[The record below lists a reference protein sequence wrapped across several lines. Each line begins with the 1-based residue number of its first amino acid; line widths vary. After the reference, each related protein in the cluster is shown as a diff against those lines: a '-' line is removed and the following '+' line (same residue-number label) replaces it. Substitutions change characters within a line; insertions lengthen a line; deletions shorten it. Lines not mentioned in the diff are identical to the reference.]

1 MSEHEL
7 DADQAPALS
16 AAIDALRG
24 EVPTRRQWR
33 ERVMREIGALP
44 TPRRSQL
51 RLIADGEPALAKR
64 GRGSWWRSPWTV
76 AAVAAA
82 IVVMTGHFMHRGSL
96 QETPDPTA
104 AAAARPAPLSATLAS
119 AANAD
124 AAPSARAEERFSIA
138 APGAARVSLV
148 GDFNQWHADVTPLR
162 PVGDGRTWAVEVALP
177 PGRHVYAFVV
187 DGKIVPDPDAPR
199 AADDDFGVP
208 NSVAIIA
215 VAN

>member
-7 DADQAPALS
+7 DADQAPTLS

-24 EVPTRRQWR
+24 EVPVRRQWR
-33 ERVMREIGALP
+33 ERVMREVEALP

-51 RLIADGEPALAKR
+51 RLMADGEPALAKR
-64 GRGSWWRSPWTV
+64 GNRSWWRSPWTV

-82 IVVMTGHFMHRGSL
+82 IVVMSGPLVHRFSL
-96 QETPDPTA
+96 HERPDGLA
-104 AAAARPAPLSATLAS
+104 AASARPAPLPATLAS
-119 AANAD
+119 AGDAD
-124 AAPSARAEERFSIA
+124 AAASARSEERFSIA
-138 APGAARVSLV
+138 APGAAAVSLV
-148 GDFNQWHADVTPLR
+148 GDFNQWHAGVTPLR
-162 PVGDGRTWAVEVALP
+162 PMGDGRTWAVDVALP

>member
-7 DADQAPALS
+7 DADRAPTL
-16 AAIDALRG
+16 AAAVEALRS
-24 EVPTRRQWR
+24 EVPVRRQWR
-33 ERVMREIGALP
+33 EGVLREVGELP

-51 RLIADGEPALAKR
+51 ELIAGGEPALAKR
-64 GRGSWWRSPWTV
+64 GRRSWWRSPWTA

-82 IVVMTGHFMHRGSL
+82 ILMVAVVVVRRGSPL
-96 QETPDPTA
+96 DAPTRLAGARAEA
-104 AAAARPAPLSATLAS
+104 APRATLAS
-119 AANAD
+119 SAAD
-124 AAPSARAEERFSIA
+124 ARSEELFSIT

-148 GDFNQWHADVTPLR
+148 GDFNQWHAGVTPLR
-162 PVGDGRTWAVEVALP
+162 PVGDGRTWAVELALP

-187 DGKIVPDPDAPR
+187 DGKIVPDPAAPR

-215 VAN
+215 VSN

>member
-7 DADQAPALS
+7 DADQAPTLS

-24 EVPTRRQWR
+24 EVPVRRQWR
-33 ERVMREIGALP
+33 ERVMREVVALP
-44 TPRRSQL
+44 TPRRSPL
-51 RLIADGEPALAKR
+51 RLIADGEPALEKR
-64 GRGSWWRSPWTV
+64 GNRSWWRSPWTV
-76 AAVAAA
+76 AAA
-82 IVVMTGHFMHRGSL
+82 IVVVTGPLVHRFSL
-96 QETPDPTA
+96 HERQDGLA
-104 AAAARPAPLSATLAS
+104 AASAPPGHVPATLAS
-119 AANAD
+119 AADAD
-124 AAPSARAEERFSIA
+124 AAASPSPRSEERFSIA

-148 GDFNQWHADVTPLR
+148 GDFNQWHAGVTPLR
-162 PVGDGRTWAVEVALP
+162 PVGDGRTWAVDVALP

>member
-7 DADQAPALS
+7 DAGQAPALA
-16 AAIDALRG
+16 AAIDELRS
-24 EVPTRRQWR
+24 EVPVRRQWR
-33 ERVMREIGALP
+33 ERVLREVEALP
-44 TPRRSQL
+44 TPHRSQL
-51 RLIADGEPALAKR
+51 RLIADGEPALAAR
-64 GRGSWWRSPWTV
+64 GARSWWRSPWTA

-82 IVVMTGHFMHRGSL
+82 IVVMTGLIVHLGSPL
-96 QETPDPTA
+96 ERQDRIA
-104 AAAARPAPLSATLAS
+104 GSSARPAPGPAHLAS
-119 AANAD
+119 TANAGD
-124 AAPSARAEERFSIA
+124 AVGARGEERFSIA

-148 GDFNQWHADVTPLR
+148 GDFNQWHADATPLR
-162 PVGDGRTWAVEVALP
+162 PLGDGRTWAVELALP

-187 DGKIVPDPDAPR
+187 DGQIVPDPEAPR